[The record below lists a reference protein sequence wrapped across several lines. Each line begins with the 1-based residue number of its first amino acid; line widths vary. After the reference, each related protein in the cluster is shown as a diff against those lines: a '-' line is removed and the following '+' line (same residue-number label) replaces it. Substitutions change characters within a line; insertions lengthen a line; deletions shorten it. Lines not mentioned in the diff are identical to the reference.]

1 MRDRTYNRYAIPLL
15 RLAFAALIAGL
26 PSCHL
31 FVKPPAKTI
40 ITPSP
45 SATQNASSSSSVTGR
60 FIPSV
65 TRLEF
70 EIDSSRS
77 TGTIDLSLDHDSLA
91 PRRSV
96 CECPL
101 KGTITATL
109 KTLESGARTLIFD
122 KVELVT
128 AGKGNLEFAWSPIIG
143 TVRMLI
149 PEGLLKIS
157 NKSQDLVIQ
166 LGEDG
171 EFSHPGYRFTVEGTG
186 QVEATGLVLRK
197 KIGDTETDLTID
209 ETEPAILQ
217 GSLRREENRW
227 HLDLP
232 ATVMKDSFEI
242 DEEGTT
248 LDLIFTG
255 KIASSEK

>member
-1 MRDRTYNRYAIPLL
+1 MRERTYNRYSIRLF
-15 RLAFAALIAGL
+15 RLAFATLIAGL

-31 FVKPPAKTI
+31 FVKPPAKPVVNPSASASQTAV
-40 ITPSP
+40 SP
-45 SATQNASSSSSVTGR
+45 SKVTRR

-65 TRLEF
+65 THLEF
-70 EIDSSRS
+70 QIDSSRS
-77 TGTIDLSLDHDSLA
+77 TGTIDLALDHDSLA

-109 KTLESGARTLIFD
+109 KTLESGARTLTLE

-128 AGKGNLEFAWSPIIG
+128 AGEGNLEFAWSPIIG
-143 TVRMLI
+143 TVKMLI
-149 PEGLLKIS
+149 PEGQLKITTE
-157 NKSQDLVIQ
+157 SQDLVIQ

-171 EFSHPGYRFTVEGTG
+171 EFSRPGYRFTVDGTG
-186 QVEATGLVLRK
+186 KVEATGLVLRK
-197 KIGDTETDLTID
+197 KIGNTETDLTID
-209 ETEPAILQ
+209 ETEPAILE
-217 GSLRREENRW
+217 GMLRKEENRW

-248 LDLIFTG
+248 LNLFFTG
-255 KIASSEK
+255 RIASSEK